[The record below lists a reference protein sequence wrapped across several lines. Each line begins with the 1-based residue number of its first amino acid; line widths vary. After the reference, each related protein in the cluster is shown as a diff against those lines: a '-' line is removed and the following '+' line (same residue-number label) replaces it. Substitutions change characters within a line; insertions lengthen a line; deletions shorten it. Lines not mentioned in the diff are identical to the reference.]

1 METLG
6 IDELAGILK
15 KSRYSVATD
24 VTKAPHKLPPR
35 LMLPGNRRVLWLKSD
50 VEKWINAHRLVPVSE
65 LLVK

>member
-6 IDELAGILK
+6 IKDLAEILK
-15 KSRYSVATD
+15 KSPYSIATD

-65 LLVK
+65 LISK